1 MAQPTENSL
10 DRPPYGGSLTT
21 GEWIVAM
28 RRTRFAI
35 RLEIRIMQIAAL
47 LVGVWM
53 ILAGGILSLED
64 SFSTPE
70 ISTLVVGALLLWV
83 AHLAAKRG
91 EAAYH

>member
-1 MAQPTENSL
+1 
-10 DRPPYGGSLTT
+10 
-21 GEWIVAM
+21 
-28 RRTRFAI
+28 
-35 RLEIRIMQIAAL
+35 MQIAAL

-70 ISTLVVGALLLWV
+70 ISTMVAGALLLWV

-91 EAAYH
+91 EPAHH